1 MAWDGGSPT
10 QYNLQYDAVLV
21 GKGSSGSP
29 IVNEAGELIAVLA
42 NALVD
47 LSASNAWRHLDGEWM
62 EPAVL
67 WKTVNLTAAP
77 NGRSGG
83 PHVDLVREFG
93 EIRVPG
99 MLAALPG

>member
-1 MAWDGGSPT
+1 
-10 QYNLQYDAVLV
+10 
-21 GKGSSGSP
+21 
-29 IVNEAGELIAVLA
+29 
-42 NALVD
+42 
-47 LSASNAWRHLDGEWM
+47 M

-67 WKTVNLTAAP
+67 WKTVNLTAAL

-83 PHVDLVREFG
+83 PHVDLVREFV